1 MRGAG
6 RTGDGGERAARPAA
20 KTPATATYRIL
31 GVDPGSNCTGYGL
44 VQGIGD
50 EVSYVSSGVIRPAR
64 SASRFERLRAIH
76 EGLCEVIRQHRPT
89 HFAIEDV
96 FYSKN
101 PKSSLVLG
109 EARGVAILAA
119 SLAEIP
125 VFEYSARE
133 VKQSVTGNGAADKSQ
148 VSYMMGK
155 ILGLKELPEREDES
169 DAIAIAMCHAFKRR
183 DWSGK

>member
-6 RTGDGGERAARPAA
+6 GIGDGGAGAPRVVGDVAKAA
-20 KTPATATYRIL
+20 YRIL
-31 GVDPGSNCTGYGL
+31 GVDPGSNCTGYGIIR
-44 VQGIGD
+44 GTGD
-50 EVSYVSSGVIRPAR
+50 EVVYVASGTIRAAR
-64 SASRFERLRAIH
+64 NATRYQRLRAIYARIR
-76 EGLCEVIRQHRPT
+76 EVINEFEPT

-101 PKSSLVLG
+101 PRSALVLG
-109 EARGVAILAA
+109 EARGAAILAA

-125 VFEYSARE
+125 IFEYSARE

-148 VSYMMGK
+148 VSYMLGK
-155 ILGLKELPEREDES
+155 ILGLSELPERADES

-183 DWSGK
+183 DWSAR

>member
-1 MRGAG
+1 M
-6 RTGDGGERAARPAA
+6 
-20 KTPATATYRIL
+20 TYRIL

-44 VQGIGD
+44 IQATGEQVVYLASGTVQA
-50 EVSYVSSGVIRPAR
+50 AR
-64 SASRFERLRAIH
+64 GASRYERLRGIFSGI
-76 EGLCEVIRQHRPT
+76 ERVIREYAPT

-101 PKSSLVLG
+101 PRSALVLG

-125 VFEYSARE
+125 IFEYSARE

-148 VSYMMGK
+148 VSYMLVKM
-155 ILGLKELPEREDES
+155 LKLVETPARADES

-183 DWSGK
+183 DWSRV